1 MMAESLLYNLHSHNQ
16 ARDYNGNLIQVNPKL
31 FQEVFTSKYKKVRIF
46 KVMGVSEKS
55 KAWVADPANR
65 DCDVPGG
72 WFCRGQYPPALHKL
86 IAKRNDFAQLED
98 FNTNSASSEAAR
110 KYQEEYHARMS
121 GRKVGS
127 VSGSD
132 PARRARQQSR
142 YDDMDPE
149 LDDYDETDLEEDVD
163 AYLSDPD
170 RDEDFDLSPLK
181 NPKVTLSTAWQ
192 VCLAFFSGFCN
203 LSMVCSL
210 IMVFGQSSPFPK
222 PCHSVSLALPAIRTP
237 R

>member
-65 DCDVPGG
+65 DCDAPGS

-98 FNTNSASSEAAR
+98 FNTNSASSEEAR

-127 VSGSD
+127 ASSAG
-132 PARRARQQSR
+132 AGAGAGRRTTGQQQSR

-149 LDDYDETDLEEDVD
+149 LDDYDEANLEEEDVD

-170 RDEDFDLSPLK
+170 RDEDFELSPLK

-192 VCLAFFSGFCN
+192 VGAHVVVVVCCFDSCWQIYLLPLAR
-203 LSMVCSL
+203 SL
-210 IMVFGQSSPFPK
+210 E
-222 PCHSVSLALPAIRTP
+222 HSL
-237 R
+237 